1 MLCKTDTGAQ
11 YDVVSLRIY
20 QKLNPHPDLYPVNL
34 KLSAYNSS
42 EVLVISKCSLTLEH
56 KNELFNVSFLVVD
69 TKSVPILGLEMC
81 ENLNLIKRICGVE
94 SKALSKFSDC
104 FEKIGTLNK
113 IQHIKI
119 KENFTQVVT
128 PVRRISHSLK
138 PKVEKK
144 LKRVLDLDIT
154 RLIGSMD

>member
-1 MLCKTDTGAQ
+1 M
-11 YDVVSLRIY
+11 
-20 QKLNPHPDLYPVNL
+20 NL
-34 KLSAYNSS
+34 KLSDYSSS

-56 KNELFNVSFLVVD
+56 KNELFNVPFLVVD

-113 IQHIKI
+113 THHIKI

-128 PVRRISHSLK
+128 PVQRISHSLK

-154 RLIGSMD
+154 RLVGSMD